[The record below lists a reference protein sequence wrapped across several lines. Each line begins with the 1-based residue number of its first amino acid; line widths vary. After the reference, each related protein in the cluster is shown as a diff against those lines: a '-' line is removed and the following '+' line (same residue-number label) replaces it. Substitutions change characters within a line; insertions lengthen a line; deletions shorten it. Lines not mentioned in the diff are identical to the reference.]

1 MNRRKAL
8 WLSLL
13 SGGLLP
19 AMLRAQDRS
28 GRDFDRGFEEI
39 PRRRPATPPRS
50 ADRFEDDRG
59 LPAEDE
65 GFRDLPEAAASPD
78 LPPPNFHD
86 EAGQVW
92 RNYDIAHYTSI
103 AYSPENPEPQ
113 NAIIEWIFRRT
124 NSAIWHGEK
133 IAVLSAG
140 RAQLRAYHSPRW
152 LRQVEDMVKRFTDAT
167 ANVLSVRVRFFA
179 AQDPRWRYAVHSRL
193 NLIGSGP
200 HGQQIWT
207 LGPDDLKLVEMQL
220 LSYPGFRALADQTVK
235 LVNGQTLT
243 VDTTKPVEYFANPQR
258 DSAIGLG
265 FQPSVQKLNEGIVL
279 RFSPLLNYDGDMLD
293 AAIEL
298 KATTVQRLYRT
309 RILVRREIGPNEMAL
324 DVPEVTETRLNQTV
338 PNWPLGQSLLISGG
352 ITPGILQSK
361 TGFLNLRIPGTV
373 PTDTELLVF
382 LDVEPLRDP
391 PRVSRGGRFE
401 DDGGR
406 E

>member
-13 SGGLLP
+13 TGGLLP
-19 AMLRAQDRS
+19 ATLRAQEPL
-28 GRDFDRGFEEI
+28 DRGFEEA
-39 PRRRPATPPRS
+39 PRRRPVSPPR
-50 ADRFEDDRG
+50 
-59 LPAEDE
+59 PAERFGDETDLPPEGE
-65 GFRDLPEAAASPD
+65 GFRQVPEAAPEPD
-78 LPPPNFHD
+78 VPPANFRE

-92 RNYDIAHYTSI
+92 RSYDIAHYTSL

-124 NSAIWHGEK
+124 GSAIWHGEK

-152 LRQVEDMVKRFTDAT
+152 LRQVEEMVKRFIDST
-167 ANVLSVRVRFFA
+167 ANLLQVRVRFFA

-193 NLIGSGP
+193 NRVGTGP
-200 HGQQIWT
+200 HGQQLWT

-220 LSYPGFRALADQTVK
+220 LSYTGFRALADRTVK

-243 VDTTKPVEYFANPQR
+243 VDTTKPLEYFAHPQR

-265 FQPSVQKLNEGIVL
+265 FQPSVQKLNEGIIL

-293 AAIEL
+293 AAIDL
-298 KATTVQRLYRT
+298 KATTVKRLYRS

-324 DVPEVTETRLNQTV
+324 DVPEVAETRLNQTV
-338 PNWPLGQSLLISGG
+338 PNWPLGQTLLISGG

-361 TGFLNLRIPGTV
+361 TGFLNLRIPGTM
-373 PTDTELLVF
+373 PTDTELLV
-382 LDVEPLRDP
+382 LIDVEPLRDA
-391 PRVSRGGRFE
+391 PRTSRGGRSV
-401 DDGGR
+401 DDRSR